1 MRLETDR
8 TVLSLLHERDA
19 QAIADYYHINA
30 AHLDPWE
37 PARPVDFH
45 GSRSWKARA
54 RKAQLDAREGR
65 SLRLVARLKTGD
77 EIIGVCNFTNVQ
89 RGPAQSAY
97 LGYSIAAAYEGK
109 GLMSEI
115 VEAGCTYML
124 REAGLHRIQ
133 AACIPKNT
141 RSAKLLERLGFRY
154 IGRAEKYLQ
163 INGVW
168 EDHDLWERLAP
179 QKDR

>member
-19 QAIADYYHINA
+19 QAIAEYYRVNA

-37 PARPVDFH
+37 PARPAHFH
-45 GSRSWKARA
+45 DAKSWRQRA
-54 RKAQLDAREGR
+54 RKAQLDAREGT
-65 SLRLVARLKTGD
+65 SLRLVARLKEAN

-97 LGYSIAAAYEGK
+97 LGYSIAAAYQRI

-115 VEAGCTYML
+115 VDAGCTYML
-124 REAGLHRIQ
+124 GEAGLHRIQ
-133 AACIPKNT
+133 AACIPKNA
-141 RSAKLLERLGFRY
+141 RSAKLLEKLGFRM

-163 INGVW
+163 IKGTW
-168 EDHDLWERLAP
+168 MDHNLWQRLAP
-179 QKDR
+179 QITV